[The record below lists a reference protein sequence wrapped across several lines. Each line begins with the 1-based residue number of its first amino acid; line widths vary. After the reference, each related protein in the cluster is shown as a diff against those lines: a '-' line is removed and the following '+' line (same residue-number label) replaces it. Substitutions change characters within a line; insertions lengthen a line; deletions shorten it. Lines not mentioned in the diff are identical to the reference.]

1 MARIRWT
8 ADARVRYRTLI
19 DHISKHNPSA
29 SKKIAARIRHV
40 LEHAAQRPLMFRMG
54 RVPGTREAVAHP
66 NYIVVYRVEA
76 TTILVVAVLHAR
88 QIYP

>member
-1 MARIRWT
+1 
-8 ADARVRYRTLI
+8 VRYRTLI
-19 DHISKHNPSA
+19 DHISDHNPSA

-40 LEHAAQRPLMFRMG
+40 LEHAAQRPLMFR
-54 RVPGTREAVAHP
+54 
-66 NYIVVYRVEA
+66 VEA